1 MQKTTTLSGL
11 KLFFGKMFPVF
22 VLMAL
27 SVMKISAQPYVNG
40 TLSTGTT
47 TVSGVVSPAGY
58 TWSECQNPTGNTTV
72 ANTTAGFGAQVA
84 NNNSVADDFTVPG
97 GQGWNI
103 SKITVYAYSTGS
115 TGSTSPFNDV
125 RIRIHRGSPLAGP
138 TTIVFGDL
146 TTNRFAASSDALMYR
161 NFNTVVTPATAPGT
175 TRKLWKIEANV
186 SVTLGPGVYWL
197 EYQTGTVTAGAS
209 NFTPP
214 STPVGV
220 RTLPGYNAIQSLA
233 GTWAALTD
241 PGQGPAASPV
251 AVDFPFTV
259 DYSIVAAPPC
269 VAITSAVLSV
279 PNQLISD
286 GMEGTYPPAPAG
298 WTTTN
303 NSSPVGATGWTQGGP
318 LGVFPSH
325 SGSGFISAN
334 FNNVAT
340 AGTISNWLISPAI
353 TLRDGDQFTFW
364 TRTTD
369 GTFPDRL
376 QVRMSTN
383 GTSTNVGTGS
393 AGLGDFTN
401 LLLDINPTY
410 TSTGYPTSWT
420 QFTVTVSGVGTTGVQ
435 GRMAFRYFVENAGLL
450 GTNSDFIGI
459 DDIAY
464 NSTATP
470 TVCVG
475 ASGNIR
481 VNITGGVGPYTV
493 VYNAAPGGNVTVNNY
508 TSGANIPVSP
518 TVNTTYTLVSVTGLD
533 GCTSPSN
540 SGTGTINVTTGSTAA
555 VLSQVLLPPVPT
567 TLYNETF
574 TTAIPLPAGWAQQ
587 NLSSTVGLTNWF
599 QGNTAVFPAN
609 TPAGYIATNF
619 NNTTGTGTISNWLFA
634 PNVTLR
640 NGDRFTFYTR
650 TTTGTFPD
658 RMQVRMS
665 TNGASVNA
673 GANST
678 SVGDFTTLLLD
689 INPTYTTSGYPTA
702 WTQFS
707 ITLSG
712 LPAGGVSGRIAFR
725 YFVENGGPTGSN
737 SDYIGIDDVVYN
749 TTVPGA
755 PPTTCTG
762 STANLKVDITGGLSP
777 YTVTITPTAP
787 AGAPIVV
794 SNYVSGTSIPVTPA
808 VTTTYALTSVVSAAG
823 CVGTGNSGTPTITV
837 SATPMPPMTIVDD
850 PTGPLCAGNPKLLTA
865 TNGPS
870 VTTFTA
876 AGTVEIPAAPTTSG
890 IANPYPSNLVVSGLP
905 TSGVT
910 VKSVA
915 INGFTHTFPVDV
927 DILLQS
933 PTGTNVVIM
942 SDVGGTGAISNVN
955 YVFDDAAPTA
965 MTAAASPAGT
975 YKPSNVTTPDT
986 WVAPGPGSVTQ
997 ATPALSMFTGNFNG
1011 TWKLFA
1017 VDDVGGDAGTISGWN
1032 ITFTA
1037 PSAAPVGYTY
1047 VWSPAAGLSSTTT
1060 NPVAASP
1067 MQTTT
1072 YQVLATAPS
1081 GCQTTAQITIN
1092 VNQLPAVTAQP
1103 SNTTVCAGATATFT
1117 ATGSGAGITYQWQ
1130 VSTAGAGGP
1139 WTNVSG
1145 APYSGETTTTLTI
1158 NPVTSAM
1165 NGWRYRIVVSGT
1177 CPPSANSLGGI
1188 LTVNPLPVITINP
1201 AGPVCGGVAGI
1212 NATLLTASSPTGGNF
1227 IWSPATGLYTNATGT
1242 TPYVAGTPT
1251 PTVYAAPTVNTTYTV
1266 SATNP
1271 TTGCVG
1277 TGTVVVNYTPPAPTV
1292 SPASATICLGTVQ
1305 PLTITSSLAPVNVSL
1320 TNNTSQPIPDNN
1332 PTGIN
1337 SVINVAGVPAGATIS
1352 AIEVTLNITHT
1363 WCGDIVAVLKTP
1375 NNNILN
1381 LAYYLSAT
1389 GGASATTGFTNTRF
1403 NNTATNT
1410 LGAGANPWNNQFRP
1424 DGVTPAT
1431 EVPGF
1436 PSGPT
1441 GFTPTHANFGGSYL
1455 PTGTAIN
1462 GPWTLAVYD
1471 GGAADA
1477 GTLNNWALNFTY
1489 GLPSGGIWSP
1499 ATGLYTNPAGTT
1511 PYIAGTPATTVYAS
1525 PTVSTTYSVTVAN
1538 GTCTSPV
1545 RTVPITVNT
1554 PLAITTQ
1561 PVDVTVCTDKVAT
1574 FTTVVSGTAPSHH
1587 WRVST
1592 NNGNSWTDV
1601 TNGGVYSGA
1610 TTGTLTITAP
1620 PVSMNN
1626 YLYKDSITTTPCPGV
1641 NSQIVRLRVNPL
1653 PTIVISAAPYT
1664 KLFPGLTTT
1673 ISSSVTPNAAA
1684 TYTWRRNGVVVA
1696 GATASS
1702 LLVDVDAL
1710 GLYTL
1715 LVTDVNGCTNVS
1727 NSVLISDSVNTKL
1740 FIYPNPNTG
1749 RFQVR
1754 YYSVNANT
1762 LVRGLTIYNSAGQR
1776 VLVQQNTI
1784 TAPYARMDVDMS
1796 KFGKG
1801 IYWVELGDLN
1811 GNRLAVGRVVIQ

>member
-22 VLMAL
+22 VLMAF

-47 TVSGVVSPAGY
+47 TVSGVVSPTGY

-125 RIRIHRGSPLAGP
+125 RIRIHRGNPSLGP

-146 TTNRFAASSDALMYR
+146 TTNRFSASSDALMYR

-175 TRKLWKIEANV
+175 TRKIWKIEANV

-464 NSTATP
+464 NSTSTP
-470 TVCVG
+470 TVCSG

-508 TSGANIPVSP
+508 TSGANIPVTP
-518 TVNTTYTLVSVTGLD
+518 TANTTYTLVSVTGLD
-533 GCTSPSN
+533 GCTSPNN

-587 NLSSTVGLTNWF
+587 NLSSPVGLTNWF

-619 NNTTGTGTISNWLFA
+619 NNTTGLNTISNWLFA
-634 PNVTLR
+634 PNVTMR
-640 NGDRFTFYTR
+640 NGDRITFYTR

-658 RMQVRMS
+658 RLQVRMS

-673 GANST
+673 GASNT

-725 YFVENGGPTGSN
+725 YFVEGGGPLGNN

-965 MTAAASPAGT
+965 MTAAAAPAGT

-1188 LTVNPLPVITINP
+1188 LTVNPLPVITISP

-1212 NATLLTASSPTGGNF
+1212 NATQLTASSPTGGNF
-1227 IWSPATGLYTNATGT
+1227 TWSPATGLYTDATGGNA
-1242 TPYVAGTPT
+1242 YIAGTPT
-1251 PTVYAAPTVNTTYTV
+1251 ATVYAAPGANTTYTV

-1271 TTGCVG
+1271 TTGCIG
-1277 TGTVVVNYTPPAPTV
+1277 TGTVTVNYTPGAPVVT
-1292 SPASATICLGTVQ
+1292 PASATICLGGIQ
-1305 PLTITSSLAPVNVSL
+1305 QLSIAPLASTFNSGIVNIA
-1320 TNNTSQPIPDNN
+1320 IPDNTAN
-1332 PTGIN
+1332 GI
-1337 SVINVAGVPAGATIS
+1337 SHTIPVSGLTPGSINNIA
-1352 AIEVTLNITHT
+1352 VTLNITHT
-1363 WCGDIVAVLKTP
+1363 WVGDLVINLKAP
-1375 NNNILN
+1375 NNSILA
-1381 LAYYLSAT
+1381 LDKYLTAT
-1389 GGASATTGFTNTRF
+1389 GGSAVTTGMTNTVISSQGV
-1403 NNTATNT
+1403 NPLSSGTNPWTAT
-1410 LGAGANPWNNQFRP
+1410 FKP
-1424 DGVTPAT
+1424 D
-1431 EVPGF
+1431 
-1436 PSGPT
+1436 
-1441 GFTPTHANFGGSYL
+1441 
-1455 PTGTAIN
+1455 AIN
-1462 GPWTLAVYD
+1462 GTIAGPTVQNPAGFVSNATGFPDLYSQPNGNWTLAIAD
-1471 GGAADA
+1471 GGALDV
-1477 GTLNNWALNFTY
+1477 GTLVSWSITLSY
-1489 GLPSGGIWSP
+1489 GAAPLGVWTP
-1499 ATGLYTNPAGTT
+1499 ATGLYTDPAGST
-1511 PYIAGTPATTVYAS
+1511 PYIAGTPVQTVYAS
-1525 PTVSTTYSVTVAN
+1525 PAVSTTYAVTVAN

-1545 RTVPITVNT
+1545 RTVPVTVNT
-1554 PLAITTQ
+1554 PLSISGQ
-1561 PVDVTVCTDKVAT
+1561 PANVATCTNGIAT

-1587 WRVST
+1587 WQVSSD
-1592 NNGNSWTDV
+1592 NGNTWANIS
-1601 TNGGVYSGA
+1601 NGGVYSGA
-1610 TTGTLTITAP
+1610 VTGTLTITNP
-1620 PVSMNN
+1620 LLSMNN
-1626 YLYKDSITTTPCPGV
+1626 YLYRDSVSTAPCG
-1641 NSQIVRLRVNPL
+1641 SIISAIATLTVNPL
-1653 PTIVISAAPYT
+1653 PVVTLSASPYT
-1664 KLFPGLTTT
+1664 RLFPGLTTT
-1673 ISSSVTPNAAA
+1673 ISSSITPNAAA
-1684 TYTWRRNGVVVA
+1684 TYTWRRNGVVVP
-1696 GATASS
+1696 GANGAS
-1702 LLVDVDAL
+1702 LYVDADGV

-1715 LVTDVNGCTNVS
+1715 TVNDVNGCGSSS
-1727 NSVLISDSVNTKL
+1727 NSILISDSVNTKL

-1762 LVRGLTIYNSAGQR
+1762 LVRGLTVYNAAGQR
-1776 VLVQQNTI
+1776 VLVQQNSI

-1801 IYWVELGDLN
+1801 IYWVELGDQN